1 VRNAEM
7 LFGGLVSRFDDSLQS
22 LLDVRAWGEA
32 ISLHLLYED

>member
-7 LFGGLVSRFDDSLQS
+7 LFDGPVSRFNDSLQS